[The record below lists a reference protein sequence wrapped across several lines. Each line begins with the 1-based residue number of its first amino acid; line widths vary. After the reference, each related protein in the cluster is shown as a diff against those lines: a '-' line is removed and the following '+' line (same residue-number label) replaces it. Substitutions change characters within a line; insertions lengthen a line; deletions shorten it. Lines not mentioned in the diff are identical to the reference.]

1 MEQTE
6 LLPLN
11 LQLFADDPNGGLGTP
26 DPNPQGEPNPGE
38 NPPGNGEPGRDD
50 KDELTDSD
58 KIVEKLQKRIGK
70 EQAEKNETK
79 TQLDQALARIEEL
92 ENGGKKSVKE
102 KSDEEKA
109 AELQKAKDDE
119 IANLKAQIKISN
131 ITSQADEVLKES
143 GIALSAAELGL
154 LVDVD
159 EEKTYSNVKT
169 FLNLLDNQRSQWEKA
184 RNTGT
189 TPKRVPGNVI
199 SVDKEKFDSMTY
211 AEKAEL
217 AKSNPDEFKKL
228 TGGY

>member
-1 MEQTE
+1 MEQKE

-11 LQLFADDPNGGLGTP
+11 LQLFADNPNGGLGTP

-38 NPPGNGEPGRDD
+38 NPPGNGEPGSDD
-50 KDELTDSD
+50 KDELTDND

-79 TQLDQALARIEEL
+79 TQLEQALSRIEEL
-92 ENGGKKSVKE
+92 EKGGKKSVKE

-119 IANLKAQIKISN
+119 IASLKAQIKISN

-189 TPKRVPGNVI
+189 TPKRVPGNTD
-199 SVDKEKFDSMTY
+199 VDVFKQ
-211 AEKAEL
+211 AA
-217 AKSNPDEFKKL
+217 AK
-228 TGGY
+228 Y

>member
-92 ENGGKKSVKE
+92 EKGGKKSVKE

-119 IANLKAQIKISN
+119 IASLKAQIKISN

-189 TPKRVPGNVI
+189 TPK
-199 SVDKEKFDSMTY
+199 
-211 AEKAEL
+211 
-217 AKSNPDEFKKL
+217 
-228 TGGY
+228 

>member
-1 MEQTE
+1 MEQIE

-26 DPNPQGEPNPGE
+26 DPNPQGEPNLGE
-38 NPPGNGEPGRDD
+38 NPPGNGELGSDD
-50 KDELTDSD
+50 KDELTDND

-92 ENGGKKSVKE
+92 EKGGKKSVKE

-119 IANLKAQIKISN
+119 IASLKAQIKISN

-189 TPKRVPGNVI
+189 TPKRVPGNND
-199 SVDKEKFDSMTY
+199 VDVFKQ
-211 AEKAEL
+211 AA
-217 AKSNPDEFKKL
+217 AK
-228 TGGY
+228 Y

>member
-1 MEQTE
+1 
-6 LLPLN
+6 
-11 LQLFADDPNGGLGTP
+11 
-26 DPNPQGEPNPGE
+26 
-38 NPPGNGEPGRDD
+38 
-50 KDELTDSD
+50 
-58 KIVEKLQKRIGK
+58 
-70 EQAEKNETK
+70 
-79 TQLDQALARIEEL
+79 
-92 ENGGKKSVKE
+92 
-102 KSDEEKA
+102 SDEEKA

-119 IANLKAQIKISN
+119 IASLKAQIKISN

-154 LVDVD
+154 LIDVD

>member
-11 LQLFADDPNGGLGTP
+11 LQLFA
-26 DPNPQGEPNPGE
+26 EE
-38 NPPGNGEPGRDD
+38 AV
-50 KDELTDSD
+50 DETSEAGSETETETNEEEQQQSTDND

-79 TQLDQALARIEEL
+79 TQLEQALARIEEL
-92 ENGGKKSVKE
+92 EKGGKKSVKE

-109 AELQKAKDDE
+109 AEIQKAKDDE
-119 IANLKAQIKISN
+119 IASLKAQIKISN

-199 SVDKEKFDSMTY
+199 SVDKDKFDSMTY

-217 AKSNPDEFKKL
+217 AKSNPEEFRKI

>member
-38 NPPGNGEPGRDD
+38 NPPGNGEPGSDD
-50 KDELTDSD
+50 KDELTDND

-92 ENGGKKSVKE
+92 EKGGKKSVKE

-119 IANLKAQIKISN
+119 IASLKAQIKISN

-143 GIALSAAELGL
+143 GIALSSAELGL

-189 TPKRVPGNVI
+189 TPKLVPGNND
-199 SVDKEKFDSMTY
+199 VDVFKQ
-211 AEKAEL
+211 AA
-217 AKSNPDEFKKL
+217 AK
-228 TGGY
+228 Y

>member
-11 LQLFADDPNGGLGTP
+11 LQLFADNPNGGLGTP

-38 NPPGNGEPGRDD
+38 NPPGNGEPGSDD

-92 ENGGKKSVKE
+92 EKGGKKSVKE

-119 IANLKAQIKISN
+119 IASLKAQIKISN

-143 GIALSAAELGL
+143 GIALSSAELGL

-189 TPKRVPGNVI
+189 TPKLVPGNND
-199 SVDKEKFDSMTY
+199 VDVFKQ
-211 AEKAEL
+211 AA
-217 AKSNPDEFKKL
+217 AK
-228 TGGY
+228 Y

>member
-38 NPPGNGEPGRDD
+38 NPPGNGEPGSDD
-50 KDELTDSD
+50 KDELTDND

-79 TQLDQALARIEEL
+79 TQLEQALARIEEL
-92 ENGGKKSVKE
+92 EKGGKKTVKE

-119 IANLKAQIKISN
+119 IASLKAQIKISN

-189 TPKRVPGNVI
+189 TPKRVPGNND
-199 SVDKEKFDSMTY
+199 VDVFKQAT
-211 AEKAEL
+211 
-217 AKSNPDEFKKL
+217 AK
-228 TGGY
+228 Y

>member
-1 MEQTE
+1 MEHTE

-11 LQLFADDPNGGLGTP
+11 LQLFADNPNGGLGTP

-38 NPPGNGEPGRDD
+38 NPPGNGEPGSDD
-50 KDELTDSD
+50 KDELTDND

-79 TQLDQALARIEEL
+79 TQLEQALSRIEEL
-92 ENGGKKSVKE
+92 EKGGKKSVKE

-119 IANLKAQIKISN
+119 IASLKAQIKISN

-189 TPKRVPGNVI
+189 TPKRVPGNTD
-199 SVDKEKFDSMTY
+199 VDVFKQ
-211 AEKAEL
+211 AA
-217 AKSNPDEFKKL
+217 AK
-228 TGGY
+228 Y

>member
-1 MEQTE
+1 MEHTE

-26 DPNPQGEPNPGE
+26 DPNPQGKPNPGE
-38 NPPGNGEPGRDD
+38 NPPGNGEQGSDD

-79 TQLDQALARIEEL
+79 TQLDQALSRIEEL
-92 ENGGKKSVKE
+92 EKGGKKSVKE

-119 IANLKAQIKISN
+119 IASLKAQIKISN

-199 SVDKEKFDSMTY
+199 SVDKDKFDSMTY

>member
-1 MEQTE
+1 MEHTE

-11 LQLFADDPNGGLGTP
+11 LQLFA
-26 DPNPQGEPNPGE
+26 EE
-38 NPPGNGEPGRDD
+38 AA
-50 KDELTDSD
+50 DETSEAGSETETEMNEEEQQEQSTDND

-79 TQLDQALARIEEL
+79 TQLEQALARIEEL
-92 ENGGKKSVKE
+92 EKGGKKTVKE

-119 IANLKAQIKISN
+119 IASLKAQIKISN

-169 FLNLLDNQRSQWEKA
+169 FLNLLDNQRSQWEKV

-189 TPKRVPGNVI
+189 TPKAVPSNVV
-199 SVDKEKFDSMTY
+199 SVDKDKFDSMTY

-217 AKSNPDEFKKL
+217 AKSNPEEFKKI

>member
-38 NPPGNGEPGRDD
+38 NPPGNGEPGSDD
-50 KDELTDSD
+50 KDELTDND

-92 ENGGKKSVKE
+92 EKGGRKSVKE

-119 IANLKAQIKISN
+119 IASLKAQIKISN

-199 SVDKEKFDSMTY
+199 SVDKDKFDSMTY

>member
-38 NPPGNGEPGRDD
+38 NPPGNGEPGSDV
-50 KDELTDSD
+50 KDELTDND

-70 EQAEKNETK
+70 VQAEKNETK
-79 TQLDQALARIEEL
+79 TQLEQALARIEEL
-92 ENGGKKSVKE
+92 EKGGKKSVKE
-102 KSDEEKA
+102 KSDEEKT

-119 IANLKAQIKISN
+119 IASLKAQIKISN

-189 TPKRVPGNVI
+189 TPKRVPGNTD
-199 SVDKEKFDSMTY
+199 VDVFKQ
-211 AEKAEL
+211 AA
-217 AKSNPDEFKKL
+217 AK
-228 TGGY
+228 Y

>member
-1 MEQTE
+1 MEQKE

-26 DPNPQGEPNPGE
+26 NPNPQGEPNPGE
-38 NPPGNGEPGRDD
+38 NPPGNGEPGSDD

-70 EQAEKNETK
+70 EQDEKNETK

-92 ENGGKKSVKE
+92 EKGGKKSVKE

-119 IANLKAQIKISN
+119 IASLKAQIKISN

-189 TPKRVPGNVI
+189 TPKRVPGNTD
-199 SVDKEKFDSMTY
+199 VDVFKQ
-211 AEKAEL
+211 AA
-217 AKSNPDEFKKL
+217 AK
-228 TGGY
+228 Y

>member
-38 NPPGNGEPGRDD
+38 NPPGNGEPGSDV
-50 KDELTDSD
+50 KDELTDND

-70 EQAEKNETK
+70 VQAEKNETK
-79 TQLDQALARIEEL
+79 TQLEQALARIEEL
-92 ENGGKKSVKE
+92 EKGGKKSVKE

-119 IANLKAQIKISN
+119 IASLKAQIKISN

-189 TPKRVPGNVI
+189 TPKRVPGNTD
-199 SVDKEKFDSMTY
+199 VDVFKQ
-211 AEKAEL
+211 AA
-217 AKSNPDEFKKL
+217 AK
-228 TGGY
+228 Y

>member
-1 MEQTE
+1 MEQKE

-26 DPNPQGEPNPGE
+26 NPNPQGEPNPGE
-38 NPPGNGEPGRDD
+38 NPPGNGEPGSDD

-92 ENGGKKSVKE
+92 EKGGKKSVKE

-119 IANLKAQIKISN
+119 IASLKAQIKISN

-189 TPKRVPGNVI
+189 TPKLVPGNTD
-199 SVDKEKFDSMTY
+199 VDVFKQ
-211 AEKAEL
+211 AA
-217 AKSNPDEFKKL
+217 AK
-228 TGGY
+228 Y

>member
-1 MEQTE
+1 MEQKE

-26 DPNPQGEPNPGE
+26 NPNPQGEPNPGE
-38 NPPGNGEPGRDD
+38 NPPGNGEPGSDD

-70 EQAEKNETK
+70 EQDEKNETK

-92 ENGGKKSVKE
+92 EKGGKKSVKE

-119 IANLKAQIKISN
+119 IASLKAQIKISN

>member
-38 NPPGNGEPGRDD
+38 NPPGNGEPGSDD

-79 TQLDQALARIEEL
+79 TQLEQALSRIEEL
-92 ENGGKKSVKE
+92 EKGGKKSVKE

-119 IANLKAQIKISN
+119 IASLKAQIKISN

-189 TPKRVPGNVI
+189 TPKRVPGNTD
-199 SVDKEKFDSMTY
+199 VDVFKQ
-211 AEKAEL
+211 AA
-217 AKSNPDEFKKL
+217 AK
-228 TGGY
+228 Y

>member
-38 NPPGNGEPGRDD
+38 NPPGNGEPGSDD

-92 ENGGKKSVKE
+92 EKGGRKSVKE

-119 IANLKAQIKISN
+119 IASLKAQIKISN

-199 SVDKEKFDSMTY
+199 SVDKDKFDSMTY

>member
-11 LQLFADDPNGGLGTP
+11 LQLFA
-26 DPNPQGEPNPGE
+26 EE
-38 NPPGNGEPGRDD
+38 AA
-50 KDELTDSD
+50 DETSEAGSETETETNEEEQQEQSTDND

-79 TQLDQALARIEEL
+79 TQLEQALARIGEL
-92 ENGGKKSVKE
+92 EKGGKKSVKE

-119 IANLKAQIKISN
+119 IASLKAQIKISN

-143 GIALSAAELGL
+143 GIALSAAELG

-189 TPKRVPGNVI
+189 TPKLVPSNND
-199 SVDKEKFDSMTY
+199 VDVFKQ
-211 AEKAEL
+211 AA
-217 AKSNPDEFKKL
+217 AK
-228 TGGY
+228 Y

>member
-1 MEQTE
+1 M
-6 LLPLN
+6 
-11 LQLFADDPNGGLGTP
+11 QLFA
-26 DPNPQGEPNPGE
+26 EE
-38 NPPGNGEPGRDD
+38 AA
-50 KDELTDSD
+50 DETSEAGSETETETETNVEEQQEQSTDND

-79 TQLDQALARIEEL
+79 TQLDQALSRIEEL
-92 ENGGKKSVKE
+92 EKGGKKSVKE

-119 IANLKAQIKISN
+119 IASLKAQIKISN

-143 GIALSAAELGL
+143 GISLSAAELGL

>member
-1 MEQTE
+1 MEQKE

-26 DPNPQGEPNPGE
+26 NPNPQGEPNPGE
-38 NPPGNGEPGRDD
+38 NPPGNGEPGSDD

-92 ENGGKKSVKE
+92 EKGGKKSVKE

-109 AELQKAKDDE
+109 AEIQKAKDDE
-119 IANLKAQIKISN
+119 IASLKAQIKISN

-189 TPKRVPGNVI
+189 TPKRVPGNVV
-199 SVDKEKFDSMTY
+199 SVDKDKFDSMTY

-217 AKSNPDEFKKL
+217 AKSNPDEFKKI

>member
-26 DPNPQGEPNPGE
+26 NPNPQGEPNPGE
-38 NPPGNGEPGRDD
+38 NPPGNGEPGSDD
-50 KDELTDSD
+50 KDELTDND

-92 ENGGKKSVKE
+92 EKGGRKSVKE

-119 IANLKAQIKISN
+119 IASLKAQIKISN

-199 SVDKEKFDSMTY
+199 SVDKDKFDSMTY